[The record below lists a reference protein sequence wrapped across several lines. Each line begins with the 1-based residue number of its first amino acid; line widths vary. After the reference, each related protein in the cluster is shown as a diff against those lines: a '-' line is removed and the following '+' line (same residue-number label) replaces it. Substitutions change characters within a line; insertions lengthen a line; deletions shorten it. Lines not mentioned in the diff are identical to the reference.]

1 MPLACHSDSMANLQ
15 VKNVPES
22 LHRRLRL
29 YARKRR
35 CTLSDFVLEAIK
47 RELARSVFRDRLA
60 KRPTTDLGVSAAS
73 LLEEER
79 RERDQE
85 LG

>member
-1 MPLACHSDSMANLQ
+1 MANLQ

-29 YARKRR
+29 YARKQR
-35 CTLSDFVLEAIK
+35 CTLSDFVLAALE
-47 RELARSVFRDRLA
+47 RELARSAFRERLG
-60 KRPTTDLGVSAAS
+60 KRPTTELGVSAAS

-79 RERDQE
+79 RQRDKE
-85 LG
+85 LD

>member
-1 MPLACHSDSMANLQ
+1 MPLACHSYSMANLQ

-29 YARKRR
+29 YARKQR
-35 CTLSDFVLEAIK
+35 CTLSDFVLEALK
-47 RELARSVFRDRLA
+47 RELARSVFRERLA

-85 LG
+85 RG

>member
-1 MPLACHSDSMANLQ
+1 MPRACHSWHMANLQ

-22 LHRRLRL
+22 LHKQLRV
-29 YARKRR
+29 YARKRN
-35 CTLSDFVLEAIK
+35 CTLSDLVLEAIK
-47 RELARSVFRDRLA
+47 RELARSAFHERLR
-60 KRPTTDLGVSAAS
+60 KRSRSEMGTSAAS

-79 RERDQE
+79 RQRGQE

>member
-1 MPLACHSDSMANLQ
+1 MANLR

-22 LHRRLRL
+22 LHKQLRL
-29 YARKRR
+29 YARKRH
-35 CTLSDFVLEAIK
+35 CKLSDLVLEAIK
-47 RELARSVFRDRLA
+47 RELVRSAFHERLR
-60 KRPTTDLGVSAAS
+60 KCSRSDLGTSVAS

-79 RERDQE
+79 RQRGQE